1 MNILYFGTV
10 CNPEHYNRI
19 LKDCSRKPTV
29 ATVVFENALLEGFRQ
44 NGADI
49 EVHSF
54 PMIPMYPKSKLLH
67 FGKNKETLACGYT
80 CRWLN
85 TVNVP
90 VLKQLSRRLDA
101 KKIMRRWL
109 EAHRNDGVIFTY
121 SIPPF
126 LVKDILKYSSKYGV
140 QTVAVIPDLLRDMYI
155 NENIKSP
162 ITGLKRL
169 YLKPALKRQG
179 EYTGY
184 IYLTDAMHD
193 VVAPDKPYIVMEG
206 IANIDATGPTT
217 KSTDKAFPRAIMYA
231 GMLFEKYGI
240 MNLVEA
246 FEQID
251 DPYLQLWLFGVGP
264 AVPLIKEHATRD
276 ARIIYY
282 GSLPRNE
289 ILQYERKAT
298 VLVNP
303 RDPNE
308 AFTQYSFSSKT
319 IEYMMSGTPL
329 LTTRLKG
336 IPTEYEP
343 YVFMADNNS
352 AETLK
357 TEMMRVLAR
366 SSEELTDFG
375 LTARQFIAEEKN
387 ACRQAAR
394 ILDFLKEVQYGDA
407 HRNK

>member
-10 CNPEHYNRI
+10 CDLNHYNKI
-19 LKDCSRKPTV
+19 LEECTQKPTV
-29 ATVVFENALLEGFRQ
+29 ATVVFENTLLEGFKQ
-44 NGADI
+44 NGAEMEI
-49 EVHSF
+49 HSF
-54 PMIPMYPKSKLLH
+54 PMIPTYPKSKRLH
-67 FGKNKETLACGYT
+67 FGKNIETLACGYT

-85 TVNVP
+85 TVNIP
-90 VLKQLSRRLDA
+90 VLKQISRRQDA
-101 KKIMRRWL
+101 KRIIRRWL
-109 EAHRNDGVIFTY
+109 KAHRNDGLIFTY

-126 LVKDILKYSSKYGV
+126 LAKDILKYSSKYGV
-140 QTVAVIPDLLRDMYI
+140 QTVAIIPDLLQDMYI
-155 NENIKSP
+155 NENAKSS
-162 ITGLKRL
+162 ITKLKQL
-169 YLKPALKRQG
+169 YLKPTLKRQG

-184 IYLTDAMHD
+184 VYLTDAMHE

-206 IANIDATGPTT
+206 IAHVDTIPE
-217 KSTDKAFPRAIMYA
+217 STDKASPRAIMYA

-251 DPYLQLWLFGVGP
+251 DPDLQLWLFGVGP
-264 AVPLIKEHATRD
+264 AVPLIEEHAARD
-276 ARIIYY
+276 TRIIYY

-298 VLVNP
+298 LLVNP

-308 AFTQYSFSSKT
+308 AFTQYSFPSKT
-319 IEYMMSGTPL
+319 IEYMLSGTPL

-343 YVFMADNNS
+343 YVFMADDNRV
-352 AETLK
+352 ETLRA
-357 TEMMRVLAR
+357 EMMRALAKPP
-366 SSEELTDFG
+366 EERAAFG
-375 LTARQFIAEEKN
+375 WAARQFIVEEKN

-394 ILDFLKEVQYGDA
+394 ILKFLKEVQYGA
-407 HRNK
+407 TH

>member
-10 CNPEHYNRI
+10 CDLNHYNKI
-19 LKDCSRKPTV
+19 LEECTEKPTV
-29 ATVVFENALLEGFRQ
+29 ATVVFESALLEGFKQ
-44 NGADI
+44 NGADVEI
-49 EVHSF
+49 HSF
-54 PMIPMYPKSKLLH
+54 PMIPTYPKTKLLH
-67 FGKNKETLACGYT
+67 FGKNSETLACGYT

-85 TVNVP
+85 TVNIP
-90 VLKQLSRRLDA
+90 VFKQISRRQDA
-101 KKIMRRWL
+101 KRIMRRWL
-109 EAHRNDGVIFTY
+109 KTHRNDGLIFTY

-126 LVKDILKYSSKYGV
+126 LVKDMLKYSQKYGV
-140 QTVAVIPDLLRDMYI
+140 KTVALIPDLLQDMYI
-155 NENIKSP
+155 NENDKSS
-162 ITGLKRL
+162 ITKLKRL

-179 EYTGY
+179 DYTGY

-206 IANIDATGPTT
+206 IANIDATP

-251 DPYLQLWLFGVGP
+251 DPNLQLWLFGVGS

-276 ARIIYY
+276 TRIIYY

-308 AFTQYSFSSKT
+308 AFTQYSFPSKT

-343 YVFMADNNS
+343 YVFMADDNS

-366 SSEELTDFG
+366 SPEELTDFG